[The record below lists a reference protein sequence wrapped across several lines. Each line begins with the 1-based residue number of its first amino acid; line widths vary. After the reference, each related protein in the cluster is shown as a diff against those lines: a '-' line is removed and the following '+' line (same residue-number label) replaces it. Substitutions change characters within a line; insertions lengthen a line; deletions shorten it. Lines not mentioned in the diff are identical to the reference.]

1 MEPCPMVQRKEICDE
16 IITEFFHSPLVVLID
31 RLTAVFPM
39 TGALS

>member
-1 MEPCPMVQRKEICDE
+1 MTCPMVEMKKICDE
-16 IITEFFHSPLVVLID
+16 IIKEFFHSPLVVLID